1 MVRRSLS
8 VAPRRRH
15 STLLLT
21 LLALVLAAC
30 ASEATTTTTTAT
42 TTTTEE
48 GSDSTTGAAEG
59 DLLSLFPDGQVTL
72 GIANEVPYGYIDPE
86 TGEPTGEAPELAKAI
101 LGELGITEIDAVV
114 VDFGALISGLQAGQ
128 FDMIAGGMFITPER
142 AEQILFSDPD
152 YCGATA
158 FAVPEGNPKNLTDF
172 ESVVEGDAVLGVLS
186 GAVEEGYAL
195 DSGVPDERVSRYG
208 DTASLFDALTAGRV
222 DAVALTDVSIATQV
236 ESLEGFESTEG
247 FIPVIEGVEQLGCGG
262 FGFVDEEFRDIFNT
276 KLKEF
281 QEQDKVLPI
290 VAAFGFSETS
300 VETARELT
308 VADLAG

>member
-1 MVRRSLS
+1 MVERSLI
-8 VAPRRRH
+8 VAPRRRR
-15 STLLLT
+15 STVLLT

-30 ASEATTTTTTAT
+30 ASEATTTTAAT
-42 TTTTEE
+42 TDTTSE
-48 GSDSTTGAAEG
+48 GTDSTAGAAEG
-59 DLLSLFPDGQVTL
+59 DLLSLFPDGHVTL

-101 LGELGITEIDAVV
+101 LGELGITEVDAVV

-142 AEQILFSDPD
+142 AEQILFTDPD

-172 ESVVEGDAVLGVLS
+172 ESVAEGDAVLGVLS

-208 DTASLFDALTAGRV
+208 DTASLFDALVAGRV

-236 ESLEGFESTEG
+236 ESLDGFESTEG
-247 FIPVIEGVEQLGCGG
+247 FIPVIDGVEQLGCGG
-262 FGFVDEEFRDIFNT
+262 FGFVDEEFRDIFNA

-281 QEQDKVLPI
+281 QEQDRVLPI
-290 VAAFGFSETS
+290 VAPFGFSETS
-300 VETARELT
+300 VETAKELT